1 MNSIVSINKEEDTS
15 KITKETKYINIPID
29 IVDNNINNYFI
40 INGVDYSYSESIN
53 SKQGFIYA
61 DYNMF
66 KQGEL
71 LIDSIIKDIP
81 QNLSDIEKVRYIY
94 ITLGKELNIDIN
106 TLSSKNEILSL
117 NNITNLNNIWGAL
130 SKKSITRSSI
140 VKILLYICSKISI
153 KSEVVSTDIKGNMAN
168 KIYINNTYIIVNL
181 FEDIA
186 NIKAGFSTEHFDK
199 YNNNIELD
207 KKIKYINDNYTEY
220 FLDKELKYIN
230 YNDDNLLL
238 QILTITEKI
247 ININNIKPYELSI
260 IYKKIFNKYFPN
272 QKLKINNFYLRNN
285 LEKEHFLVFD
295 YNNFYYSYNYNK
307 QKFIKLGYDYLIE
320 NIKNKKIGLYQNE
333 EFNITRERMVL

>member
-1 MNSIVSINKEEDTS
+1 M
-15 KITKETKYINIPID
+15 
-29 IVDNNINNYFI
+29 
-40 INGVDYSYSESIN
+40 
-53 SKQGFIYA
+53 
-61 DYNMF
+61 
-66 KQGEL
+66 
-71 LIDSIIKDIP
+71 
-81 QNLSDIEKVRYIY
+81 
-94 ITLGKELNIDIN
+94 
-106 TLSSKNEILSL
+106 

-140 VKILLYICSKISI
+140 VKILLYICSKIGI

-186 NIKAGFSTEHFDK
+186 NIKAGFLTEHFDK

-295 YNNFYYSYNYNK
+295 YNNFYYIYNYNK

>member
-1 MNSIVSINKEEDTS
+1 M
-15 KITKETKYINIPID
+15 
-29 IVDNNINNYFI
+29 
-40 INGVDYSYSESIN
+40 
-53 SKQGFIYA
+53 
-61 DYNMF
+61 
-66 KQGEL
+66 
-71 LIDSIIKDIP
+71 
-81 QNLSDIEKVRYIY
+81 
-94 ITLGKELNIDIN
+94 
-106 TLSSKNEILSL
+106 

-140 VKILLYICSKISI
+140 VKILLYICSKIGI

-295 YNNFYYSYNYNK
+295 YNISTIVIIIISKSSSN
-307 QKFIKLGYDYLIE
+307 
-320 NIKNKKIGLYQNE
+320 
-333 EFNITRERMVL
+333 

>member
-1 MNSIVSINKEEDTS
+1 M
-15 KITKETKYINIPID
+15 
-29 IVDNNINNYFI
+29 
-40 INGVDYSYSESIN
+40 
-53 SKQGFIYA
+53 
-61 DYNMF
+61 
-66 KQGEL
+66 
-71 LIDSIIKDIP
+71 
-81 QNLSDIEKVRYIY
+81 
-94 ITLGKELNIDIN
+94 
-106 TLSSKNEILSL
+106 

-140 VKILLYICSKISI
+140 VKILLYICSKIGI

-247 ININNIKPYELSI
+247 ININNTKPYELSI

-295 YNNFYYSYNYNK
+295 YNNSYYSYNYNK

>member
-1 MNSIVSINKEEDTS
+1 MNSIVSINKEEDIS

-29 IVDNNINNYFI
+29 IVDNNINNYFL

-53 SKQGFIYA
+53 SKQGFIYT

-117 NNITNLNNIWGAL
+117 HNITNLNNIWGAL

-140 VKILLYICSKISI
+140 VKILLYICSKIGI

-168 KIYINNTYIIVNL
+168 KIYINNTYLIVNL

-238 QILTITEKI
+238 QILTITENIIKI
-247 ININNIKPYELSI
+247 IIIK
-260 IYKKIFNKYFPN
+260 K
-272 QKLKINNFYLRNN
+272 
-285 LEKEHFLVFD
+285 
-295 YNNFYYSYNYNK
+295 
-307 QKFIKLGYDYLIE
+307 
-320 NIKNKKIGLYQNE
+320 
-333 EFNITRERMVL
+333 

>member
-1 MNSIVSINKEEDTS
+1 MRRDPEKTYEKILEVSSKLFFEKGYENTSLQDIVNNLDGLTKGAVYHHFSSKDDILDAIEDKLLVENNPFKKVLVYSELTGIELIKKAFLLGIDDQEQQYYNKISMKIWRQSEKIQSPKMIAKMIEINKNILAPDLC
-15 KITKETKYINIPID
+15 KIVEKGIKDGSVDTKYPMEISEQILLQINIGLLLAISD
-29 IVDNNINNYFI
+29 ITEKELTGKIEFI
-40 INGVDYSYSESIN
+40 SEWTKNMGVD
-53 SKQGFIYA
+53 
-61 DYNMF
+61 
-66 KQGEL
+66 
-71 LIDSIIKDIP
+71 
-81 QNLSDIEKVRYIY
+81 
-94 ITLGKELNIDIN
+94 
-106 TLSSKNEILSL
+106 
-117 NNITNLNNIWGAL
+117 
-130 SKKSITRSSI
+130 
-140 VKILLYICSKISI
+140 
-153 KSEVVSTDIKGNMAN
+153 
-168 KIYINNTYIIVNL
+168 
-181 FEDIA
+181 
-186 NIKAGFSTEHFDK
+186 
-199 YNNNIELD
+199 
-207 KKIKYINDNYTEY
+207 

-333 EFNITRERMVL
+333 EFDITRERVVL

>member
-1 MNSIVSINKEEDTS
+1 M
-15 KITKETKYINIPID
+15 
-29 IVDNNINNYFI
+29 
-40 INGVDYSYSESIN
+40 
-53 SKQGFIYA
+53 
-61 DYNMF
+61 
-66 KQGEL
+66 
-71 LIDSIIKDIP
+71 
-81 QNLSDIEKVRYIY
+81 
-94 ITLGKELNIDIN
+94 
-106 TLSSKNEILSL
+106 

-140 VKILLYICSKISI
+140 VKILLYICSKIGI

>member
-1 MNSIVSINKEEDTS
+1 
-15 KITKETKYINIPID
+15 
-29 IVDNNINNYFI
+29 
-40 INGVDYSYSESIN
+40 
-53 SKQGFIYA
+53 
-61 DYNMF
+61 MF
-66 KQGEL
+66 
-71 LIDSIIKDIP
+71 
-81 QNLSDIEKVRYIY
+81 
-94 ITLGKELNIDIN
+94 
-106 TLSSKNEILSL
+106 
-117 NNITNLNNIWGAL
+117 
-130 SKKSITRSSI
+130 
-140 VKILLYICSKISI
+140 KILLYICSKIGI

-168 KIYINNTYIIVNL
+168 KIYINNTYIIVSL

>member
-1 MNSIVSINKEEDTS
+1 
-15 KITKETKYINIPID
+15 
-29 IVDNNINNYFI
+29 
-40 INGVDYSYSESIN
+40 
-53 SKQGFIYA
+53 
-61 DYNMF
+61 MF
-66 KQGEL
+66 
-71 LIDSIIKDIP
+71 
-81 QNLSDIEKVRYIY
+81 
-94 ITLGKELNIDIN
+94 
-106 TLSSKNEILSL
+106 
-117 NNITNLNNIWGAL
+117 
-130 SKKSITRSSI
+130 
-140 VKILLYICSKISI
+140 KILLYICSKIGI

-247 ININNIKPYELSI
+247 ININNTKPYELSI

>member
-1 MNSIVSINKEEDTS
+1 MNI
-15 KITKETKYINIPID
+15 
-29 IVDNNINNYFI
+29 
-40 INGVDYSYSESIN
+40 
-53 SKQGFIYA
+53 
-61 DYNMF
+61 
-66 KQGEL
+66 
-71 LIDSIIKDIP
+71 
-81 QNLSDIEKVRYIY
+81 
-94 ITLGKELNIDIN
+94 
-106 TLSSKNEILSL
+106 
-117 NNITNLNNIWGAL
+117 ITNLNNIWGAL
-130 SKKSITRSSI
+130 SKKNITRSSI
-140 VKILLYICSKISI
+140 VKILLYICSKIGI

-295 YNNFYYSYNYNK
+295 YNNSYYSYNYNK

-333 EFNITRERMVL
+333 EFDITRERVVL